1 MAYIKFK
8 EKEEI
13 MQAMV
18 LPVMAHVV
26 RITTDAEPVLNGFR
40 AYLDEKAMYP
50 LDNGEYESYT
60 TLYRQGEGWY
70 ELSNDG
76 SVYQEVAPLQPE
88 ETRELTE
95 EEKAELERQQQ
106 ISSIRSQISNL
117 KAQISDTDYQ
127 VIKTYEYS
135 LVGIE
140 TDYDINA
147 LHQQRQ
153 SLRDQINALETKL
166 AELTAVEIT
175 E

>member
-8 EKEEI
+8 NSKEI
-13 MQAMV
+13 VQAMV
-18 LPVMAHVV
+18 LPVLSNVV
-26 RITTDAEPVLNGFR
+26 RITTDDAPVLTGFHL
-40 AYLDEKAMYP
+40 YLDENGIYP

-60 TLYRQGEGWY
+60 TLYRKGEGWY

-76 SVYQEVAPLQPE
+76 SIYQEVAPVQPE
-88 ETRELTE
+88 ELTE
-95 EEKAELERQQQ
+95 EQKAELEKQQQ

-153 SLRDQINALETKL
+153 SLRDQINELETQL
-166 AELTAVEIT
+166 AELTAVEVT